1 MAKSK
6 VSNYWYI
13 VPILF
18 GWIGGVIGFFAVRGR
33 DEKKG
38 RNLFLV
44 GLATS
49 IGVFVIGLSVSGQL
63 DLGTIISSPLSL
75 LT

>member
-6 VSNYWYI
+6 VSHFWYL

-18 GWIGGVIGFFAVRGR
+18 GWLGGVIGFFAVRGR
-33 DEKKG
+33 DENKA

-44 GLATS
+44 GLAVTILAVAIPIS
-49 IGVFVIGLSVSGQL
+49 LGSALDSGIIVSPFAL
-63 DLGTIISSPLSL
+63 FT
-75 LT
+75 

>member
-6 VSNYWYI
+6 VSHFWYL

-18 GWIGGVIGFFAVRGR
+18 GWLGGLIGFFAVRGR
-33 DEKKG
+33 DENKA

-44 GLATS
+44 GLAVTFIPALIIILVGES
-49 IGVFVIGLSVSGQL
+49 LDAGIIVS
-63 DLGTIISSPLSL
+63 PFAL

>member
-6 VSNYWYI
+6 VSNYWYL

-18 GWIGGVIGFFAVRGR
+18 GWLGGVIGFFGVRGR
-33 DEKKG
+33 DENKA

-44 GLATS
+44 GIGVS
-49 IGVFVIGLSVSGQL
+49 VGVFVLGITVDSVNSGTL
-63 DLGTIISSPLSL
+63 IPPLSF

>member
-6 VSNYWYI
+6 VSHFWYL

-18 GWIGGVIGFFAVRGR
+18 GWLGGVISFFAVRGR
-33 DEKKG
+33 DENKA

-44 GLATS
+44 GIAVTLS
-49 IGVFVIGLSVSGQL
+49 IYGIIFSIAGSVDAGI
-63 DLGTIISSPLSL
+63 IISPFAF